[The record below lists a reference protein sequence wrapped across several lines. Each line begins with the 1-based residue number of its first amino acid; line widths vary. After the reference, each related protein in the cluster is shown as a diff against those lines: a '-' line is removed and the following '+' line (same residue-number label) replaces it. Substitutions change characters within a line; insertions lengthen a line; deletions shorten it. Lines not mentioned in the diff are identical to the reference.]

1 MTFNPFT
8 TTYFVKPF
16 LYYTVIQ
23 KMSHFFFMSLYLT
36 SHFLSDPA
44 PAGRN
49 RCAMV
54 GQSQP

>member
-36 SHFLSDPA
+36 SHFKVLREILTKQLAFSA
-44 PAGRN
+44 T
-49 RCAMV
+49 V
-54 GQSQP
+54 I